1 MIIQMAVV
9 TRLILALLLVVQ
21 SLPGVSVERCAEMA
35 RGTGMSAVDTAATDT
50 SACSCCA
57 GRKGETSGSA
67 CSNSD
72 AVTACKCGMPQ
83 PEQPKA
89 PPSDSRT
96 EQVQLAVAILP
107 AFLGFVFEAVDRP
120 VPSVGWLGAP
130 PKRPAN
136 SVQSVL
142 CVWVV

>member
-1 MIIQMAVV
+1 MVFV
-9 TRLILALLLVVQ
+9 TRIILAFMLVVQ

-35 RGTGMSAVDTAATDT
+35 RGMGMSAVDAVATDT
-50 SACSCCA
+50 SACLCCA

-67 CSNSD
+67 CTNSD

-96 EQVQLAVAILP
+96 EQVQLAVAVLP
-107 AFLGFVFEAVDRP
+107 AFLGFVFESADRP
-120 VPSVGWLGAP
+120 APSVGWLGAP

>member
-1 MIIQMAVV
+1 MAVV
-9 TRLILALLLVVQ
+9 TRLILALMLVLQ
-21 SLPGVSVERCAEMA
+21 SLPGLTVERCAEMTP
-35 RGTGMSAVDTAATDT
+35 GTGMSAVDVTPTDN
-50 SACSCCA
+50 SACPCCS
-57 GRKGETSGSA
+57 GRKGEPSGSA

-72 AVTACKCGMPQ
+72 AVTVCKCGMPQ

-120 VPSVGWLGAP
+120 APSVGWLGAP

>member
-1 MIIQMAVV
+1 MIFQMALV
-9 TRLILALLLVVQ
+9 TRLILAIMLVVQ
-21 SLPGVSVERCAEMA
+21 SLPGIAVERCAEM
-35 RGTGMSAVDTAATDT
+35 TGGIRAGAVQDASADEAA
-50 SACSCCA
+50 CPCCA
-57 GRKGETSGSA
+57 GAARDKSGPA
-67 CSNSD
+67 CANSD

>member
-1 MIIQMAVV
+1 MVFV
-9 TRLILALLLVVQ
+9 TRIILAFMLVVQ

-35 RGTGMSAVDTAATDT
+35 RGMGMSAVDAVATDT
-50 SACSCCA
+50 SACLCCA

-67 CSNSD
+67 CTNSD

-96 EQVQLAVAILP
+96 EQVQLAVAVLP
-107 AFLGFVFEAVDRP
+107 AFLGFVFESADRP
-120 VPSVGWLGAP
+120 APSVGWLGAP

-136 SVQSVL
+136 SVQSVW

>member
-1 MIIQMAVV
+1 MAVV
-9 TRLILALLLVVQ
+9 TRLILALMLVVQ
-21 SLPGVSVERCAEMA
+21 SLPGLAVERCAELA
-35 RGTGMSAVDTAATDT
+35 RGTGMSAVDTTET
-50 SACSCCA
+50 ENSACPCCS
-57 GRKGETSGSA
+57 GRKGVPAGSG

-72 AVTACKCGMPQ
+72 AVTVCKCGMPQ

-96 EQVQLAVAILP
+96 EQVQLAVAMLP
-107 AFLGFVFEAVDRP
+107 GFLGFVFEAVDQP
-120 VPSVGWLGAP
+120 APSEGLLGAP